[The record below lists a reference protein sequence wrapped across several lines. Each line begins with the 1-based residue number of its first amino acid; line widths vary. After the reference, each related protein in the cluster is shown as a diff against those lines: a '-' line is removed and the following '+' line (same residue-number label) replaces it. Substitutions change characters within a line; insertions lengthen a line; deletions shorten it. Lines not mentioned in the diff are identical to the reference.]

1 MRFMSGDL
9 FSSTMNDCGCARP
22 YNNDAT
28 DVICRLMLVSQRHI
42 NVNHTWRA
50 TSHDRWTYN
59 VAGARESQT
68 SRAVLMV
75 LWVEDSSEKVITI

>member
-1 MRFMSGDL
+1 MSGDL
-9 FSSTMNDCGCARP
+9 FSSVMNDCDRTRP
-22 YNNDAT
+22 YSNGTTDAACT
-28 DVICRLMLVSQRHI
+28 LMLVSQRRI

-50 TSHDRWTYN
+50 ISHARWTYN
-59 VAGARESQT
+59 VAGARASQT